1 MPVGRRGVQP
11 AGGVAQRGREDQPDR
26 DRLPVPD
33 PVRLPALDRVRQRV
47 AVVEVLALAGLAQ
60 VAGHHPGLD
69 PDRPLDQLAGRRGR
83 AGPLQ
88 QVEDRRVGDEA
99 ALDHLGQPGPVVP
112 RRQRGQ
118 RGQVAEHAGRRVEG
132 ADQVF
137 AGRGVDGGLAAD
149 RGVDHAEQGGGQV
162 HHPDAAQPGGGDPA
176 GEVGGGAAAEAD
188 HRVGPG
194 EAGGAERLPAVAGHR
209 ERLGRLAVRDRQRQ
223 HGQPGRA
230 QPVGDRGG
238 AVPQGR
244 LVHQR
249 DLGRPGQ
256 QRRQLAV
263 QVAADHD
270 VVPARPPGSAA
281 DRHPH
286 RIPADTGRPRSG
298 RRPGGRRRPRTPVT
312 AGPRSAGPRSAGPRR
327 WRPRP
332 VRRPAG
338 RRGAGRPGRRG
349 RRRRPAPG

>member
-1 MPVGRRGVQP
+1 MKPHLTTSASPARWSRSGSVASAVRSQSTP
-11 AGGVAQRGREDQPDR
+11 AGGWKAPTRF
-26 DRLPVPD
+26 
-33 PVRLPALDRVRQRV
+33 LPAAVSIAVLPPTAASTMPSRVV
-47 AVVEVLALAGLAQ
+47 
-60 VAGHHPGLD
+60 
-69 PDRPLDQLAGRRGR
+69 
-83 AGPLQ
+83 
-88 QVEDRRVGDEA
+88 
-99 ALDHLGQPGPVVP
+99 
-112 RRQRGQ
+112 
-118 RGQVAEHAGRRVEG
+118 
-132 ADQVF
+132 
-137 AGRGVDGGLAAD
+137 
-149 RGVDHAEQGGGQV
+149 GQV

-188 HRVGPG
+188 DRVGPG
-194 EAGGAERLPAVAGHR
+194 EAGGAERLPAVAGDR

-244 LVHQR
+244 RVHQR

-298 RRPGGRRRPRTPVT
+298 RRPIRWPGGRRRRRPRTGHGRSAVGRSAVGRSAVGRSAAVAT
-312 AGPRSAGPRSAGPRR
+312 AAGP
-327 WRPRP
+327 
-332 VRRPAG
+332 PAG
-338 RRGAGRPGRRG
+338 GPAGGRMARAARTASATCSG
-349 RRRRPAPG
+349 VSESVSTVAAATSR